1 MKNFPRFSPGLLG
14 GAIFF
19 RSFLAYAYEAT
30 NIADFAIIVYYIND
44 YCYYVANIDSPTSS
58 IGPFFRE
65 ISLSWLSNRERYLII
80 NAYMNRSRRVRAAIK
95 PALVDRAF
103 TRSDIP
109 FIHRKKDFFARS

>member
-80 NAYMNRSRRVRAAIK
+80 NAYMNRSRRVER
-95 PALVDRAF
+95 R
-103 TRSDIP
+103 
-109 FIHRKKDFFARS
+109 